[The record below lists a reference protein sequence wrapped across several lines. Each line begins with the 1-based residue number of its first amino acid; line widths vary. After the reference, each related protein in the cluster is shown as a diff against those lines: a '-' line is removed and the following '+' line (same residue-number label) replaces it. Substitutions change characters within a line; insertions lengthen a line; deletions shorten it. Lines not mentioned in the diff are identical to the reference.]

1 MGYYLF
7 KIAIT
12 TTLVVLI
19 SEIAKRSSLFAAVL
33 ASIPLVSVLAII
45 WLYVETKNID
55 KISQLSISVF
65 WLVIP
70 SLALF
75 IVLPVLL
82 KQGLHFYLSM
92 SLSILVTVSCYWL
105 MLITLGYFNIKL

>member
-1 MGYYLF
+1 MTYYLF

-33 ASIPLVSVLAII
+33 ASIPLVSVLAMI
-45 WLYVETKNID
+45 WLYVETRNID
-55 KISQLSISVF
+55 KISQLSTSVF

-75 IVLPVLL
+75 VVLPILL
-82 KQGLHFYLSM
+82 KQGLHFYLSI